1 MAGVRSG
8 IAAADLSSVLPEE
21 VEEEVR
27 EAAEISM
34 GTEVWDSGVGKG
46 ERKVTYSV
54 YIMQCFLCCQI
65 SEEDILNIVHLS
77 EQVSEK
83 I

>member
-1 MAGVRSG
+1 MRGRECAVDQLVKCCTSLAGVRSG

-34 GTEVWDSGVGKG
+34 GTEVRD
-46 ERKVTYSV
+46 
-54 YIMQCFLCCQI
+54 
-65 SEEDILNIVHLS
+65 
-77 EQVSEK
+77 
-83 I
+83 

>member
-34 GTEVWDSGVGKG
+34 GTEVWDRGVGKWSG
-46 ERKVTYSV
+46 EGGEESDLLSLHYA
-54 YIMQCFLCCQI
+54 MFL
-65 SEEDILNIVHLS
+65 VLS
-77 EQVSEK
+77 DF
-83 I
+83 

>member
-34 GTEVWDSGVGKG
+34 GTEVWDRGREVEWGRGRGK
-46 ERKVTYSV
+46 
-54 YIMQCFLCCQI
+54 
-65 SEEDILNIVHLS
+65 
-77 EQVSEK
+77 
-83 I
+83 

>member
-1 MAGVRSG
+1 MCATPYLAGVRSG

-34 GTEVWDSGVGKG
+34 GTEVRDRGREGEGVKWNG
-46 ERKVTYSV
+46 EGG
-54 YIMQCFLCCQI
+54 
-65 SEEDILNIVHLS
+65 EESDLLGLHFSCAVRSLK
-77 EQVSEK
+77 K
-83 I
+83 IF

>member
-1 MAGVRSG
+1 MCATPYLAGVRSG

-34 GTEVWDSGVGKG
+34 GTEVRDRGREGG
-46 ERKVTYSV
+46 EESDLLGLHFSCAVRSLK
-54 YIMQCFLCCQI
+54 
-65 SEEDILNIVHLS
+65 
-77 EQVSEK
+77 K
-83 I
+83 IF

>member
-1 MAGVRSG
+1 MSLTTSLTPELLRLLVRGGECAVDQLVKCCTSLAGVRSG

-34 GTEVWDSGVGKG
+34 GTEVRD
-46 ERKVTYSV
+46 
-54 YIMQCFLCCQI
+54 
-65 SEEDILNIVHLS
+65 
-77 EQVSEK
+77 
-83 I
+83 